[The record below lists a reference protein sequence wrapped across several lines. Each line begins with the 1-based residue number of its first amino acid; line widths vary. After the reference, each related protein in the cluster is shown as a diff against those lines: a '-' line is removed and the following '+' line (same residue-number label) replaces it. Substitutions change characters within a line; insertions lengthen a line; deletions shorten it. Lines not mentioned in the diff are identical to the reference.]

1 VRGLQVILQRQLE
14 VLVERHQAGALVCGV
29 AGTIW
34 VRWVAA
40 SKVFDDMWAR
50 HVIAEHEA
58 AGREKRYSGGGE
70 PSKSP
75 LFRCYHRKNMTN
87 ST

>member
-1 VRGLQVILQRQLE
+1 
-14 VLVERHQAGALVCGV
+14 
-29 AGTIW
+29 
-34 VRWVAA
+34 
-40 SKVFDDMWAR
+40 VFDDMWAR